1 MNANEKKNSDEYLV
15 LVDEITSAFTQ
26 EMKQKY
32 GLHCWASGGRM
43 PYDVEELDL
52 SFSIQGPFT
61 IEEARRLEV
70 QAITKLLDLVN
81 QHEKIRPYL
90 REYPFKSDRVCIS
103 ISFPTQTGERP
114 LDGSVASVLNA
125 RNKVIYKKAAIVMTK
140 PHPHTDIRDPNN
152 PKTEMIGGGPKVKL
166 ITIKEEPYEDALNIV
181 KSEEKSF
188 DESP

>member
-1 MNANEKKNSDEYLV
+1 MNANEKKSSDEYLTY
-15 LVDEITSAFTQ
+15 VDEISSAFKQ
-26 EMKQKY
+26 DMKQKF
-32 GLHCWASGGRM
+32 GLHCYASGGRM
-43 PYDVEELDL
+43 PWDVEKIDL
-52 SFSIQGPFT
+52 SFMSQRHAT
-61 IEEARRLEV
+61 VEEARRLEV
-70 QAITKLLDLVN
+70 YGVEKLLSLIN

-90 REYPFKSDRVCIS
+90 REYPFKPDRVGLS
-103 ISFPTQTGERP
+103 ISFQTKTGERP
-114 LDGSVASVLNA
+114 LDGSVAHVYA
-125 RNKVIYKKAAIVMTK
+125 TRNMIFYSKAEIVMTK